1 MSRAVPSTMS
11 KPFEL
16 TRMDRNGHKNESKCS
31 SMCVGEKVI
40 EKAEEI
46 FKSIGRF
53 FFLPF
58 FMAPCHNATS
68 QSRTYRFFF
77 LRHSPRYDNHNS
89 QTFPFFCFS
98 WNCEAQS
105 RRTMR
110 PSRGHREASGREKRE
125 RVWLDETRNSPRWI
139 GIGDGRQSRRV
150 ASRFLRGKRAGFFFF
165 STFLPHRFSSP
176 FFNHLNASLE
186 TSLHSPSKIIIISVV
201 AHHQSGLFF
210 CAKKKLNNKKKK
222 GQRQTSEGGGHVG
235 SVRKDITRTSIYTG
249 KNFQLTPLVCWPIFN
264 SARARTWFSFF
275 FFFFLRPVK
284 REKKN

>member
-11 KPFEL
+11 KPFQL

-139 GIGDGRQSRRV
+139 GIGDGRQSSRV
-150 ASRFLRGKRAGFFFF
+150 ASRFLRGKRAGIFFFF
-165 STFLPHRFSSP
+165 HLLTTSFLFSF

-210 CAKKKLNNKKKK
+210 CAKKKLNNNKKKK
-222 GQRQTSEGGGHVG
+222 KRPAPNERRWRT
-235 SVRKDITRTSIYTG
+235 RWLCARTSRGQVYTQA
-249 KNFQLTPLVCWPIFN
+249 KTFNWRRLCADLFLTVLAHGLGFL
-264 SARARTWFSFF
+264 SFF
-275 FFFFLRPVK
+275 FFF
-284 REKKN
+284 